1 MLQIA
6 FELIEVEKKEA
17 AQEKAN
23 FMAELPAL
31 DLSGDQAALVVRYDA
46 NH

>member
-17 AQEKAN
+17 EQVKKN
-23 FMAELPAL
+23 FMAEIPGL
-31 DLSGDQAALVVRYDA
+31 DLSGDQATLMVRY
-46 NH
+46 

>member
-17 AQEKAN
+17 EQVKKN
-23 FMAELPAL
+23 FMAEIPAL
-31 DLSGDQAALVVRYDA
+31 DLSGDQAALMVQY
-46 NH
+46 